1 MKLFGKDPKKE
12 IIIIA
17 EIGVNHEGNIE
28 NALKLIELA
37 ALSGADA
44 VKFQSYT
51 PKFYIS
57 RDNQERY
64 ERVKKFFLTKDE
76 HLVLM
81 EKAKSVGVE
90 FFSTPL
96 SEDWVP
102 FLSNFVNV
110 FKIASGDITFET
122 VIKKAAETGKILIL
136 STGACGIYEID
147 QAVRWV
153 EDVVGIEHLQE
164 KLLLMHCISSY
175 PAPLEQANIKSIPF
189 LSERYGLNVGF
200 SNHVIAPEACYAA
213 LALGANV
220 FELHF
225 TDKKAGK
232 TFHDHKLSFEPG
244 EIKEF
249 LNRAVKIKASLG
261 DYTKAIQLCE
271 VESIPNLRKGLVASR
286 NLPKGHILSDKDIHY
301 ARPAYDFTAAEKQ
314 SLIGKTV
321 LQEIKTGYHIK
332 KEFIS

>member
-1 MKLFGKDPKKE
+1 MRLFGKDPKKE
-12 IIIIA
+12 ITIIA
-17 EIGVNHEGNIE
+17 EIGVNHEGNLE
-28 NALKLIELA
+28 NALNLIELA
-37 ALSGADA
+37 AVSGADA

-64 ERVKKFFLTKDE
+64 ERVKKFALTLDE
-76 HLVLM
+76 HLVLI
-81 EKAKSVGVE
+81 EKARSVGIE

-102 FLSNFVNV
+102 FLSDFVDV

-122 VIKKAAETGKILIL
+122 VIKKTAATGKVLII
-136 STGACGIYEID
+136 STGGCGISEID
-147 QAVRWV
+147 QAVSWV
-153 EDVVGIEHLQE
+153 EDEVGKKHLKE

-213 LALGANV
+213 LALGTNV

-232 TFHDHKLSFEPG
+232 TFHDHKLSFEPN
-244 EIKEF
+244 EIKKF
-249 LNRAVKIKASLG
+249 LDQAKKIKASLG
-261 DYTKAIQLCE
+261 EFNKSIQLCE
-271 VESIPNLRKGLVASR
+271 VETIPNIRKGLVASR
-286 NLPKGHILSDKDIHY
+286 NLSKGHILSDKDIHY
-301 ARPAYDFTAAEKQ
+301 ARPAYDFTAAEKP
-314 SLIGKTV
+314 SLIGKTI
-321 LQEIKTGYHIK
+321 LQDIKTGYHIK
-332 KEFIS
+332 KEFIG